1 MPGDLLIKNAL
12 IVSGSDFKNY
22 DQKHDIL
29 VKDGIIVSIETSIE
43 NPNKYKE
50 IDAKNMLVMPGFVNA
65 HIHTWQTGLRGLAG
79 DWTATNYFRAMHAG
93 LATFFEP
100 EDIYIAN
107 LVGALNQINN
117 GVTTLVDWHHCN
129 RTPDHSDAAIDGL
142 EESGIRAV
150 FLHGTPKPDP
160 APGQPH
166 FSEVPMPENEVVR
179 LRSGRMSSSDK
190 KVTMGLAILGPQMAV
205 NEVCMQ
211 DFKLAKDMDLVTSMH
226 HSGLQMV
233 GEQAYSMA
241 YKDSLLGEH
250 INIVHGNELL
260 EKDLEVLTDSGA
272 TFTITAEVEMQM
284 SYGNPLSAR
293 LLKKNYPFSIGSD
306 IESAYS
312 PDMFAIART
321 TMQVERHFLSREE
334 QSKTGQ
340 RPHPIPITTSDAFDW
355 ATINGAKD
363 FRLDDKIGTLE
374 IGKKADITLLRNN
387 DLNLKNSFNPLHSII
402 CYGHPGNVDTVI
414 IEGEIMKQNGKLNFG
429 DLDTKLSNLESSG
442 RKIYNEF
449 KSKAATADF
458 G

>member
-1 MPGDLLIKNAL
+1 MAGNLLIKNAL
-12 IVSGSDFKNY
+12 IISGNSHQNN
-22 DQKHDIL
+22 DQKQDIL
-29 VKDGIIVSIETSIE
+29 VKDGIIVSIGSSIA
-43 NPNKYKE
+43 NANQYKE
-50 IDAKNMLVMPGFVNA
+50 IDATDMLVMPGFVNA

-166 FSEVPMPENEVVR
+166 FSEVPMPVDEVVR

-190 KVTMGLAILGPQMAV
+190 KVTMGLAILGPQMAI
-205 NEVCMQ
+205 NDVCMQ
-211 DFKLAKDMDLVTSMH
+211 DFKLAKEMDLLTSMH
-226 HSGLQMV
+226 HSGLQMA
-233 GEQAYSMA
+233 GEQSYEMA
-241 YKDSLLGEH
+241 SKAGLLGEH

-260 EKDLEVLTDSGA
+260 DRDLDILVNDGA

-284 SYGNPLSAR
+284 SYGNTLSAR
-293 LLKKNYPFSIGSD
+293 LLKKNHSFSIGSD

-321 TMQVERHFLSREE
+321 TMQVERHFISREE
-334 QSKTGQ
+334 QAKTGQ
-340 RPHPIPITTSDAFDW
+340 RPHPIPITTSDAFQW

-363 FRLDDKIGTLE
+363 FRLDNKTGTLE
-374 IGKKADITLLRNN
+374 VGKKADITFLRNA

-402 CYGHPGNVDTVI
+402 CYGHPGNVDTVV
-414 IEGEIMKQNGKLNFG
+414 IEGDVMKQNGKLNFT
-429 DLDTKLSNLESSG
+429 DLDNKLSKLELSG
-442 RKIYNEF
+442 RKIYTEF
-449 KSKAATADF
+449 KAKAATADF

>member
-1 MPGDLLIKNAL
+1 MAGNLLIKNAV
-12 IVSGSDFKNY
+12 IISGNSHQNN
-22 DQKHDIL
+22 DQKQDIL
-29 VKDGIIVSIETSIE
+29 VKDGIIVSIEPSIA
-43 NPNKYKE
+43 NADHFKE
-50 IDAKNMLVMPGFVNA
+50 IDATDMLVMPGFVNA

-166 FSEVPMPENEVVR
+166 FSEVPMPVDEVVR

-190 KVTMGLAILGPQMAV
+190 KVTMGLAILGPQMAI
-205 NEVCMQ
+205 NDVCMQ
-211 DFKLAKDMDLVTSMH
+211 DFKLAKEMDLLTSMH
-226 HSGLQMV
+226 HSGLQMA
-233 GEQAYSMA
+233 GEQSYEMA
-241 YKDSLLGEH
+241 SKAGLLGEH

-260 EKDLEVLTDSGA
+260 DRDLDILVNDGA

-293 LLKKNYPFSIGSD
+293 LLKKNHSFSIGSD

-321 TMQVERHFLSREE
+321 TMQVERHFISREE
-334 QSKTGQ
+334 QAKTGE
-340 RPHPIPITTSDAFDW
+340 RPHPIPITTSDAFKW

-363 FRLDDKIGTLE
+363 FRLDNKTGTLE
-374 IGKKADITLLRNN
+374 VGKKADITFLRNA

-402 CYGHPGNVDTVI
+402 CYGHPGNVDTVV
-414 IEGEIMKQNGKLNFG
+414 IEGDVMKQNGNLNFK
-429 DLDTKLSNLESSG
+429 DLDNKLSKLELSG
-442 RKIYNEF
+442 RKIYTEF
-449 KSKAATADF
+449 KAKAATADF

>member
-1 MPGDLLIKNAL
+1 MAGNLLIKNAL
-12 IVSGSDFKNY
+12 IITGNSGRDNN
-22 DQKHDIL
+22 QKLDIL
-29 VKDGIIVSIETSIE
+29 VQDGIIASIEPSIA
-43 NPNKYKE
+43 NTNQHKE
-50 IDAKNMLVMPGFVNA
+50 IDATDMIVMPGFVNA

-93 LATFFEP
+93 LATFFQP

-142 EESGIRAV
+142 EQSGIRAV

-160 APGQPH
+160 TPGQPH
-166 FSEVPMPENEVVR
+166 FSEVPMPVNEVVR
-179 LRSGRMSSSDK
+179 LRNGRMSGSDK

-205 NEVCMQ
+205 NDVCLQ

-226 HSGLQMV
+226 HSGLQMA
-233 GEQAYSMA
+233 GEQAYEMA
-241 YKDSLLGEH
+241 SKAGLLGEH

-260 EKDLEVLTDSGA
+260 DKDLDILINDGA
-272 TFTITAEVEMQM
+272 TFTVTAEVEMQM

-293 LLKKNYPFSIGSD
+293 LLEKNHSFSIGSD

-312 PDMFAIART
+312 PDMFAITRT
-321 TMQVERHFLSREE
+321 TMQLERHFLSRKE
-334 QSKTGQ
+334 QAKTGQ
-340 RPHPIPITTSDAFDW
+340 RPHPIPITTSDAFKW
-355 ATINGAKD
+355 ATINGARD
-363 FRLDDKIGTLE
+363 FRLNNKTGTLE
-374 IGKKADITLLRNN
+374 VGKKADIIFLRNS
-387 DLNLKNSFNPLHSII
+387 DLNLKNSFNLLHSVV

-414 IEGEIMKQNGKLNFG
+414 IEGDILKQNGKMNFV
-429 DLDTKLSNLESSG
+429 DLDDKLSKLEISG
-442 RKIYNEF
+442 RKIYTEF
-449 KSKAATADF
+449 KAKAATADF

>member
-1 MPGDLLIKNAL
+1 MAGNLLIKNAV
-12 IVSGSDFKNY
+12 IISGNSHQNN
-22 DQKHDIL
+22 DQKQDIL
-29 VKDGIIVSIETSIE
+29 VKDGIIVSIEPSIA
-43 NPNKYKE
+43 NADHFKE
-50 IDAKNMLVMPGFVNA
+50 IDATDMLVMPGFVNA

-166 FSEVPMPENEVVR
+166 FSEVPMPVDEVVR

-190 KVTMGLAILGPQMAV
+190 KVTMGLAILGPQMAI
-205 NEVCMQ
+205 NDVCMQ
-211 DFKLAKDMDLVTSMH
+211 DFKLAKDMDLLTSMH
-226 HSGLQMV
+226 HSGLQMA
-233 GEQAYSMA
+233 GEQSYEMA
-241 YKDSLLGEH
+241 SKAGLLGEH

-260 EKDLEVLTDSGA
+260 DRDLDILVNDGA

-293 LLKKNYPFSIGSD
+293 LLKKNHSFSIGSD

-321 TMQVERHFLSREE
+321 TMQVERHFISREE
-334 QSKTGQ
+334 QAKTGE
-340 RPHPIPITTSDAFDW
+340 RPHPIPITTSDAFKW

-363 FRLDDKIGTLE
+363 FRLDNKTGTLE
-374 IGKKADITLLRNN
+374 VGKKADITFLRNA

-402 CYGHPGNVDTVI
+402 CYGHPGNVDTVV
-414 IEGEIMKQNGKLNFG
+414 IEGDVMKQNGNLNFT
-429 DLDTKLSNLESSG
+429 DLDNKLSKLELSG
-442 RKIYNEF
+442 RKIYTEF
-449 KSKAATADF
+449 KAKAATADF

>member
-1 MPGDLLIKNAL
+1 MAGDLLIKNSL
-12 IVSGSDFKNY
+12 IISGNSEQDDN
-22 DQKHDIL
+22 QKLDIL
-29 VKDGIIVSIETSIE
+29 VQDGIIASIAPFIINT
-43 NPNKYKE
+43 NQYKE
-50 IDAKNMLVMPGFVNA
+50 IDATDMLVMPGFVNA

-93 LATFFEP
+93 LASFFQP
-100 EDIYIAN
+100 QDIYIAN

-142 EESGIRAV
+142 EHSGIRAV

-160 APGQPH
+160 IPGQPH
-166 FSEVPMPENEVVR
+166 FSEVPMPVNEVVR
-179 LRSGRMSSSDK
+179 LRHGRMSGSDN

-205 NEVCMQ
+205 NDVCLQ

-226 HSGLQMV
+226 HSGLQMA
-233 GEQAYSMA
+233 GEQAYEMA
-241 YKDSLLGEH
+241 SKAGLLGEH

-260 EKDLEVLTDSGA
+260 DKDLDILINDGA

-293 LLKKNYPFSIGSD
+293 LLEKNYSFSIGSD

-312 PDMFAIART
+312 PDMFAITRT
-321 TMQVERHFLSREE
+321 TMQLERHFLSRKE
-334 QSKTGQ
+334 QAKTGQ
-340 RPHPIPITTSDAFDW
+340 RPHPIPITTSDAFKW

-363 FRLDDKIGTLE
+363 FRLNNKTGTLE
-374 IGKKADITLLRNN
+374 VGKKADIIFLRKS
-387 DLNLKNSFNPLHSII
+387 DLNLRNSFNLLHSVV

-414 IEGEIMKQNGKLNFG
+414 IEGGIMKQDGKMNFV
-429 DLDTKLSNLESSG
+429 DLDDKLSKLETSG
-442 RKIYNEF
+442 RKIYTEF
-449 KSKAATADF
+449 KAKAATADF

>member
-1 MPGDLLIKNAL
+1 MAGNLLIKNAL
-12 IVSGSDFKNY
+12 IISGNSHQNN
-22 DQKHDIL
+22 DQKQDIL
-29 VKDGIIVSIETSIE
+29 VKDGIIVSIGSSIA
-43 NPNKYKE
+43 NANQYKE
-50 IDAKNMLVMPGFVNA
+50 IDATDMLVMPGFVNA

-166 FSEVPMPENEVVR
+166 FSEVPMPVDEVVR

-190 KVTMGLAILGPQMAV
+190 KVTMGLAILGPQMAI
-205 NEVCMQ
+205 NDVCMQ
-211 DFKLAKDMDLVTSMH
+211 DFKLAKEMDLLTSMH
-226 HSGLQMV
+226 HSGLQMA
-233 GEQAYSMA
+233 GEQSYEMA
-241 YKDSLLGEH
+241 SKAGLLGEH

-260 EKDLEVLTDSGA
+260 DRDLDILVNDGA
-272 TFTITAEVEMQM
+272 TFTITAEVEIQM
-284 SYGNPLSAR
+284 SYGNTLSAR
-293 LLKKNYPFSIGSD
+293 LLKKNHSFSIGSD

-321 TMQVERHFLSREE
+321 TMQVERHFISREE
-334 QSKTGQ
+334 QAKTGQ
-340 RPHPIPITTSDAFDW
+340 RPHPIPITTSDAFQW

-363 FRLDDKIGTLE
+363 FRLDNKTGTLE
-374 IGKKADITLLRNN
+374 VGKKADITFLRNA

-402 CYGHPGNVDTVI
+402 CYGHPGNVDTVV
-414 IEGEIMKQNGKLNFG
+414 IEGDVMKQNGKLNFT
-429 DLDTKLSNLESSG
+429 DLDNKLSKLELSG
-442 RKIYNEF
+442 RKIYTEF
-449 KSKAATADF
+449 KAKAATADF

>member
-1 MPGDLLIKNAL
+1 MAGNLLIKNAV
-12 IVSGSDFKNY
+12 IISGNSHQNN
-22 DQKHDIL
+22 DQKQDIL
-29 VKDGIIVSIETSIE
+29 VKDGIIVSIEPSIA
-43 NPNKYKE
+43 NADHFKE
-50 IDAKNMLVMPGFVNA
+50 IDATDMLVMPGFVNA

-142 EESGIRAV
+142 EESGVRAV

-166 FSEVPMPENEVVR
+166 FSEVPMPVDEVVR

-190 KVTMGLAILGPQMAV
+190 KVTMGLAILGPQMAI
-205 NEVCMQ
+205 NDVCMQ
-211 DFKLAKDMDLVTSMH
+211 DFKLAKDMDLLTSMH
-226 HSGLQMV
+226 HSGLQMA
-233 GEQAYSMA
+233 GEQSYEMA
-241 YKDSLLGEH
+241 SKAGLLGEH

-260 EKDLEVLTDSGA
+260 DRDLDILVNDGA

-293 LLKKNYPFSIGSD
+293 LLKKNHSFSIGSD

-321 TMQVERHFLSREE
+321 TMQVERHFISREE
-334 QSKTGQ
+334 QAKTGE
-340 RPHPIPITTSDAFDW
+340 RPHPIPITTSDAFKW

-363 FRLDDKIGTLE
+363 FRLDNKTGTLE
-374 IGKKADITLLRNN
+374 VGKKADITFLRNA

-402 CYGHPGNVDTVI
+402 CYGHPGNVDTVV
-414 IEGEIMKQNGKLNFG
+414 IEGDVMKQNGNLNFT
-429 DLDTKLSNLESSG
+429 DLDNKLSKLELSG
-442 RKIYNEF
+442 RKIYTEF
-449 KSKAATADF
+449 KAKAATADF

>member
-1 MPGDLLIKNAL
+1 MAGNLLIKNAL
-12 IVSGSDFKNY
+12 IISGNSHQNN
-22 DQKHDIL
+22 DQKQDIL
-29 VKDGIIVSIETSIE
+29 VKDGMIVSIGSSIA
-43 NPNKYKE
+43 NANQFKE
-50 IDAKNMLVMPGFVNA
+50 IDATDMLVMPGFVNA

-166 FSEVPMPENEVVR
+166 FSEVPMPVDEVVR

-190 KVTMGLAILGPQMAV
+190 KVTMGLAILGPQMAI
-205 NEVCMQ
+205 NDVCMQ
-211 DFKLAKDMDLVTSMH
+211 DFKLAKEMDLLTSMH
-226 HSGLQMV
+226 HSGLQMA
-233 GEQAYSMA
+233 GEQSYEMA
-241 YKDSLLGEH
+241 SKAGLLGEH

-260 EKDLEVLTDSGA
+260 DRDLDILVNDGA

-284 SYGNPLSAR
+284 SYGNTLSAR
-293 LLKKNYPFSIGSD
+293 LLKKNHSFSIGSD

-321 TMQVERHFLSREE
+321 TMQVERHFISREE
-334 QSKTGQ
+334 QAKTGQ
-340 RPHPIPITTSDAFDW
+340 RPHPIPITTSDAFQW

-363 FRLDDKIGTLE
+363 FRLDNKTGTLE
-374 IGKKADITLLRNN
+374 VGKKADITFLRNA

-402 CYGHPGNVDTVI
+402 CYGHPGNVDTVV
-414 IEGEIMKQNGKLNFG
+414 IEGDVMKQNGKLNFT
-429 DLDTKLSNLESSG
+429 DLDNKLSKLELSG
-442 RKIYNEF
+442 RKIYTEF
-449 KSKAATADF
+449 KAKAATADF

>member
-1 MPGDLLIKNAL
+1 MAGNLLIKNAL
-12 IVSGSDFKNY
+12 IISGNSHQNN
-22 DQKHDIL
+22 DQKQDIL
-29 VKDGIIVSIETSIE
+29 VKDGIIVSIGSSIA
-43 NPNKYKE
+43 NANQFKE
-50 IDAKNMLVMPGFVNA
+50 IDATDMLVMPGFVNA

-166 FSEVPMPENEVVR
+166 FSEVPMPVDEVVR

-190 KVTMGLAILGPQMAV
+190 KVTMGLAILGPQMAI
-205 NEVCMQ
+205 NDVCMQ
-211 DFKLAKDMDLVTSMH
+211 DFKLAKEMDLLTSMH
-226 HSGLQMV
+226 HSGLQMA
-233 GEQAYSMA
+233 GEQSYEMA
-241 YKDSLLGEH
+241 SKAGLLGEH

-260 EKDLEVLTDSGA
+260 DRDLDILVNDGA

-284 SYGNPLSAR
+284 SYGNTLSAR
-293 LLKKNYPFSIGSD
+293 LLKKNHSFSIGSD

-321 TMQVERHFLSREE
+321 TMQVERHFISREE
-334 QSKTGQ
+334 QAKTGQ
-340 RPHPIPITTSDAFDW
+340 RPHPIPITTSDAFQW

-363 FRLDDKIGTLE
+363 FRLDNKTGTLE
-374 IGKKADITLLRNN
+374 VGKKADITFLRNA

-402 CYGHPGNVDTVI
+402 CYGHPGNVDTVV
-414 IEGEIMKQNGKLNFG
+414 IEGDVMKQNGKLNFT
-429 DLDTKLSNLESSG
+429 DLDNKLSKLELSG
-442 RKIYNEF
+442 RKIYTEF
-449 KSKAATADF
+449 KAKAATADF

>member
-1 MPGDLLIKNAL
+1 MAGNLLIKNAL
-12 IVSGSDFKNY
+12 IISGNSHQNN
-22 DQKHDIL
+22 DQKQDIL
-29 VKDGIIVSIETSIE
+29 VKDGIIVSIGSSIA
-43 NPNKYKE
+43 NANQYKE
-50 IDAKNMLVMPGFVNA
+50 IDATDMLVMPGFVNA

-166 FSEVPMPENEVVR
+166 FSEVPMPVDEVVR

-190 KVTMGLAILGPQMAV
+190 KVTMGLAILGPQMAI
-205 NEVCMQ
+205 NDVCMQ
-211 DFKLAKDMDLVTSMH
+211 DFKLAKEMDLLTSMH
-226 HSGLQMV
+226 HSGLQMA
-233 GEQAYSMA
+233 GEQSYEMA
-241 YKDSLLGEH
+241 SKAGLLGEH

-260 EKDLEVLTDSGA
+260 DKDLDILVNDGA

-284 SYGNPLSAR
+284 SYGNTLSAR
-293 LLKKNYPFSIGSD
+293 LLKKNHSFSIGSD

-321 TMQVERHFLSREE
+321 TMQVERHFISREE
-334 QSKTGQ
+334 QAKTGK
-340 RPHPIPITTSDAFDW
+340 RPHPIPITTSDAFQW

-363 FRLDDKIGTLE
+363 FRLDNKTGTLE
-374 IGKKADITLLRNN
+374 VGKKADITFLRNG

-402 CYGHPGNVDTVI
+402 CYGHPGNVDTVV
-414 IEGEIMKQNGKLNFG
+414 IEGDVMKQNGKLNFT
-429 DLDTKLSNLESSG
+429 DLDNKLSKLELSG
-442 RKIYNEF
+442 RKIYTEF
-449 KSKAATADF
+449 KAKAATADF